1 MVSRRVVVLAL
12 VFVVGVAL
20 VGGTVVF
27 LGCCVTTPADTPS
40 TGVDVVPL
48 DTAGAAA
55 GTDGTGTDGTTSSA
69 GPPVPNGTLSVH
81 FINVGQSAS
90 ILLVGPTGETLL
102 VDTGDF
108 TDDGDEV
115 LAYLRRADVDRLDH
129 LVTSHA
135 DADHIGGHAAVIT
148 YYETEAGGVGAV
160 YDPGLVSTTATYDR
174 YLDAVEAHEVPLYEV
189 RAGDELPFAD
199 ATVRVLA
206 PPEPYLA
213 REQRNENSVVLY
225 VTFGRTSFLL
235 TGDAEESGE
244 AYLVEQYGSELRAT
258 VLKAGHH
265 GSRTSTSDALLDA
278 SRPDVVVVSSAYD
291 SRFGHPH
298 AETLDRLAD
307 RSVRTYWTGTHG
319 DVVVVTDGEVLT
331 VSTQRSA
338 PTDPRTIRDAP
349 AVEPGTVDPVSERL
363 CLRAVDGTVTSDP
376 GPEGVTEAED
386 ATAEGGTTG
395 RLSLVAVHADA
406 AGDDRSNL
414 VDEYVV
420 FENAGDATL
429 TLSGWVVVDESGASY
444 TFPEGTR
451 LAPGER
457 LTLATGTGVDSRTVH
472 YWNASTPVWNNDGD
486 VVTVMTAAGEPVL
499 QEAY

>member
-1 MVSRRVVVLAL
+1 MVSRRVVVLA
-12 VFVVGVAL
+12 VAL
-20 VGGTVVF
+20 VVVVV
-27 LGCCVTTPADTPS
+27 LAGVAVVLLDCCVPAPSDTRGGDGAPQS
-40 TGVDVVPL
+40 ANE
-48 DTAGAAA
+48 TA
-55 GTDGTGTDGTTSSA
+55 
-69 GPPVPNGTLSVH
+69 PNGTLSVH
-81 FINVGQSAS
+81 FVNVGQSAS

-108 TDDGDEV
+108 TDDGEEV
-115 LAYLRRADVDRLDH
+115 LGYLQRADVDRLDH

-160 YDPGLVSTTATYDR
+160 YDPGLVSTTLTYDR
-174 YLDAVEAHEVPLYEV
+174 YLDAVETYDVPLYEV
-189 RAGDELPFAD
+189 RAGDELPFAG

-206 PPEPYLA
+206 PPDPYLA
-213 REQRNENSVVLY
+213 SEQRNENSVVLH
-225 VTFGRTSFLL
+225 VTFGETSVLL
-235 TGDAEESGE
+235 TGDAEEVEES
-244 AYLVEQYGSELRAT
+244 YLVETYGADLRAT

-278 SRPDVVVVSSAYD
+278 ARPQIVVVSSDYD

-298 AETLDRLAD
+298 AETLERLAD
-307 RSVRTYWTGTHG
+307 RSLRTYWTGTHG
-319 DVVVVTDGEVLT
+319 DVVVVTDGAVVT

-338 PTDPRTIRDAP
+338 PTDPLTLRDAP
-349 AVEPGTVDPVSERL
+349 AVEPETVDPVRERL
-363 CLRAVDGTVTSDP
+363 RLHVADGAVVNEQTPVAVADGGGSSATDD
-376 GPEGVTEAED
+376 GE
-386 ATAEGGTTG
+386 ATA
-395 RLSLVAVHADA
+395 RLALVTVHADA

-420 FENAGDATL
+420 FENVGDASL
-429 TLSGWVVVDESGASY
+429 DLSGWVVRDESGASY
-444 TFPEGTR
+444 SFSAGTR

-457 LTLATGTGVDSRTVH
+457 LTLATGAGVDSRTNR

-486 VVTVMTAAGEPVL
+486 VVTVMTSAGEPVL